1 MENSDFAATVGLPLL
16 LQCPSPISPFL
27 LTQANPFLSPS
38 RPPPPPA
45 GLPLPLPLLAPPVA
59 IHRRAAGLGPG
70 ASQVGGGSGAAAYE
84 GRVFRVAG
92 PWRPLFSAQ
101 RGDGAHHAGPLA
113 SLLIDDPHLAT
124 FNPST
129 HQSLPPCT
137 GAHIIS
143 HYPPSLFH
151 TYIPRFRLPA
161 RLVTGLRACA
171 ARCCQL
177 ADAEGGHDSSPRCGV
192 VWTRVE
198 WTGEDVPHASRPPV
212 ESAMHGNYAGS
223 PQPPPSL
230 PLPLPSPAPPGQWR
244 CRWCGR
250 WRCWATATTSCLS
263 LSACVSP
270 RSPSR

>member
-1 MENSDFAATVGLPLL
+1 MTLQPPWVCPSYCNAHLPPSSLRRPTPFFSPPAPLLPL
-16 LQCPSPISPFL
+16 
-27 LTQANPFLSPS
+27 QAYPFLSHSLHHLSPFTV
-38 RPPPPPA
+38 A
-45 GLPLPLPLLAPPVA
+45 QLAWA
-59 IHRRAAGLGPG
+59 LGHLRWEG
-70 ASQVGGGSGAAAYE
+70 E
-84 GRVFRVAG
+84 GRKSLSPVQLMRAGFRVAG
-92 PWRPLFSAQ
+92 AWRPLFSAQ

-129 HQSLPPCT
+129 HQSLPHCT